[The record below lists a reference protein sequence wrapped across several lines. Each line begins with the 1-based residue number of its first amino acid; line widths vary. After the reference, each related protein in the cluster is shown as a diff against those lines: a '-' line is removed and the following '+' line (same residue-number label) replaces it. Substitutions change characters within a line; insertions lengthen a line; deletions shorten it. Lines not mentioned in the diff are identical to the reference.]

1 MKKNLAEAWFSNEF
15 SAVNLLYRSGRGSN
29 AREALYTNQEV
40 WEEYKRTF
48 LLGNPMTYEIALA
61 SGYANSLTN
70 ALYDRAKTSYEDS
83 KKWDKEKKNMSKEA
97 LVKQAL
103 KDGVL
108 TNDDIEG
115 LVSQNAPTTSGWGI
129 SIDAMSIIRDSLI
142 TRGLKEFSEQAAVN
156 NILSEAL
163 GLQGAKDFLAKHN
176 AESVV
181 ATIGGYSEKEGKVN
195 VVLSIKGG
203 DKDSPKEFLSFYTD
217 SVLGENQFYH
227 AEVGDVFNSSQNKE
241 ATR

>member
-1 MKKNLAEAWFSNEF
+1 M
-15 SAVNLLYRSGRGSN
+15 G
-29 AREALYTNQEV
+29 
-40 WEEYKRTF
+40 
-48 LLGNPMTYEIALA
+48 
-61 SGYANSLTN
+61 
-70 ALYDRAKTSYEDS
+70 
-83 KKWDKEKKNMSKEA
+83 KEA

-108 TNDDIEG
+108 TNDDVEG
-115 LVSQNAPTTSGWGI
+115 LVSQNAPATSGWGI

-163 GLQGAKDFLAKHN
+163 KLQGAKDFLAKHN

-181 ATIGGYSEKEGKVN
+181 ATVGGYSEKEGKVN
-195 VVLSIKGG
+195 VVLSIKNG

-217 SVLGENQFYH
+217 SVLGENQFYN
-227 AEVGDVFNSSQNKE
+227 AELGDVVNSSQNKE